1 MKALGA
7 LNLLLAWLAV
17 LAPAAHVLELPN
29 KLTLDGPL
37 WLAVQQ
43 RLYRGW
49 GPFFG
54 APVEIGVLL
63 TTLALVVA
71 RRRDRAALRLTITA
85 AVAYIGML
93 AAFFVL
99 NQPVNAAFAG
109 WTPATLP
116 PDWPSYR
123 RQWEIGHAL
132 AAVLSVVGLVC
143 VALGWLIEHDRRAT
157 RARAR

>member
-1 MKALGA
+1 MKALGT

-29 KLTLDGPL
+29 KLALDGPL

-63 TTLALVVA
+63 TTFAMLAA
-71 RRRDRAALRLTITA
+71 RRRDRSALRPTVIA
-85 AVAYIGML
+85 AAAYIGML
-93 AAFFVL
+93 AAFFVF

-109 WTPATLP
+109 WTPAALP
-116 PDWPSYR
+116 EDWPSYR
-123 RQWEIGHAL
+123 RQWETGHAL
-132 AAVLSVVGLVC
+132 AAALSVIGLVC
-143 VALGWLIEHDRRAT
+143 VALGWLIEHDRRAA
-157 RARAR
+157 RARAG